1 MQHDP
6 VWLIPTT
13 IQVLGTFVAWN
24 GRGAAPARAAEG
36 QKLAQVAADSNG
48 KVDSKIAQERAARRR
63 QNEPIQLR
71 RRDNSIV
78 NEQTPPPG
86 TASMQQ
92 NPPSQ

>member
-36 QKLAQVAADSNG
+36 QKLAWQKEEIGTAGPPKQSAA
-48 KVDSKIAQERAARRR
+48 IADKLAPTELAAIAARVIDKHHARY
-63 QNEPIQLR
+63 
-71 RRDNSIV
+71 
-78 NEQTPPPG
+78 
-86 TASMQQ
+86 
-92 NPPSQ
+92 